1 MRTYDGQ
8 SNPRGNHL
16 QLVVNS
22 YGSYLRK
29 NGNCFLVKRE
39 DRSFEVA
46 VGKVNSILI
55 TTAAYITTDA
65 IKLAVDNNIDIVFLD
80 SHGDPYGRIW
90 HPKLGSTTLIRRKQL
105 EIYDSLEGLN
115 LAKEWGL
122 RKLENQID
130 LLVRLR
136 KSRGEKRELLDGY
149 IREIENSQERMKRL
163 RGTVDSR
170 RQDVLSLEGKA
181 ARAYFEAIS
190 SIMPERYRFSG
201 RSRNP
206 AKDEFN
212 ALLNYGYGILYS
224 LVEKGCIIAGLD
236 PYLGFLHSDS
246 YNKKS
251 LVFDII
257 EMFRIYVDETVV
269 FLFSRR
275 MVKDEFFEPLEQGIG
290 LSREGKAA
298 LIEALNKS
306 LEETVPYRGRNVKRR
321 NTIQMECHRIANG
334 LIRPGQEIPEDY
346 DLDVLEQEVC
356 QGSDGEGNE
365 GRREQ
370 GEREVKE
377 EREEDKAQMGESE
390 DTREC
395 NRG

>member
-1 MRTYDGQ
+1 M
-8 SNPRGNHL
+8 
-16 QLVVNS
+16 QLVINS
-22 YGSYLRK
+22 YGAYLRK

-80 SHGDPYGRIW
+80 SHGDPYGRVW
-90 HPKLGSTTLIRRKQL
+90 HPKLGSTTLIRRRQL
-105 EIYDSLEGLN
+105 EVYDTLDGLN

-130 LLVRLR
+130 LLGRMR
-136 KSRGEKRELLDGY
+136 KTREEKRDLLDRY
-149 IREIENSQERMKRL
+149 ILEIENSRDQMKRL
-163 RGTVDSR
+163 RGTIESR
-170 RQDVLSLEGKA
+170 RQDMLGLEGMA

-190 SIMPERYRFSG
+190 SIMPEKYRFAG

-212 ALLNYGYGILYS
+212 ALLNYGYGVLYS

-275 MVKDEFFEPLEQGIG
+275 MVQDGFFEPLEQGMG
-290 LSREGKAA
+290 LSKEGKAA
-298 LIEALNKS
+298 LIESLNKA
-306 LEETVPYRGRNVKRR
+306 LEETIPYRGRNVKRR

-334 LIRPGQEIPEDY
+334 LIRPGQEIPEDF
-346 DLDVLEQEVC
+346 DLDILEQEGC
-356 QGSDGEGNE
+356 RESDGK
-365 GRREQ
+365 GREDR
-370 GEREVKE
+370 GEREE
-377 EREEDKAQMGESE
+377 ERAQMDESE
-390 DTREC
+390 NAQEC